1 MHTYHLKIEVARNAG
16 FKREA
21 GGKIEASKVERGTND
36 EVWNLSDRLSSDE
49 CNPMVG
55 FGLSGIS

>member
-1 MHTYHLKIEVARNAG
+1 MARNAG
-16 FKREA
+16 FNREA
-21 GGKIEASKVERGTND
+21 GGEIEASEVERGTND

-49 CNPMVG
+49 GNPMVG